1 MRLAKSSAVILLLC
15 LLCSTAARV
24 TVAQD
29 RDEASGAISDAET
42 AVSQAR
48 DAGIDSTTLSQA
60 TLALQWARSNFT
72 AGNYPSA
79 FTLAN
84 GAREIALRGIE
95 VKRQQDAYQLLLMGG
110 TTALVLAAAMAGLFL
125 LRRRRVKATGTRSG

>member
-1 MRLAKSSAVILLLC
+1 M
-15 LLCSTAARV
+15 
-24 TVAQD
+24 
-29 RDEASGAISDAET
+29 DEASQAISDAEA
-42 AVSQAR
+42 AVGQAR
-48 DAGIDSTTLSQA
+48 DAGMDSTTLSQA
-60 TLALQWARSNFT
+60 AIVLQWARSNFT

-95 VKRQQDAYQLLLMGG
+95 VKRQQDAYQMLLMGG

-125 LRRRRVKATGTRSG
+125 LRRRRVKATGTQSG